1 MKDQDIVASVGN
13 ASVANVQAD
22 NSAQKSDGVKSMFDN
37 SGSEYASE
45 VVVDLTAGDTTK
57 KTDTLP
63 EGAYDL

>member
-22 NSAQKSDGVKSMFDN
+22 NAQKSDVVKSMFDN

-57 KTDTLP
+57 KADTLP
-63 EGAYDL
+63 EGAYDF